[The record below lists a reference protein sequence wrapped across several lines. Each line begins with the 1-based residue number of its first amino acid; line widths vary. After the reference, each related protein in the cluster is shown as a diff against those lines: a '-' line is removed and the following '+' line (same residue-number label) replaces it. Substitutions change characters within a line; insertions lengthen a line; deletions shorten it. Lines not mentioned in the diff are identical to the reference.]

1 MRAGGFPR
9 AVSVRPF
16 SVWLGRRDGVLDRFR
31 DRPGER
37 ITWLFVPYYLSTRL
51 SLSSSLSGRTLQE
64 LCLVATSL
72 QLVEGSQQN
81 LWAKTP
87 PTAPKFVRSCLPQ
100 CSDWEAM
107 QRGPIQMRPRRSRT
121 GQPRKQDQEATRPP
135 TQEEDHHHQAE
146 RGLHGSVVRNRRL
159 E

>member
-1 MRAGGFPR
+1 MRAGGLPR

-72 QLVEGSQQN
+72 QLVEGSQQTYGRRLLQQRRN
-81 LWAKTP
+81 LFDHA
-87 PTAPKFVRSCLPQ
+87 CLNVLTGKLCNAVQFRCARVEVGQDSQGSRTRRQP
-100 CSDWEAM
+100 
-107 QRGPIQMRPRRSRT
+107 GHPPRRRT
-121 GQPRKQDQEATRPP
+121 TTTKR
-135 TQEEDHHHQAE
+135 
-146 RGLHGSVVRNRRL
+146 RGDSMDR
-159 E
+159 